1 MGADPFKPAL
11 MLAGAAA
18 KGSGAKQ
25 AGAAGERPP
34 PSGYLSAGVE
44 TGVVVDVGGELAV
57 VEDVS
62 EEEYQSSK
70 AAASTTAKPPASAPS
85 TPPPPAAK
93 NRAAAAK
100 TSGRDVVFA
109 SDFAKGL
116 DVHTYSVMKDLG
128 GAAFLCICGFGILF
142 SFLSSLL
149 LDKLLG

>member
-1 MGADPFKPAL
+1 
-11 MLAGAAA
+11 
-18 KGSGAKQ
+18 
-25 AGAAGERPP
+25 
-34 PSGYLSAGVE
+34 
-44 TGVVVDVGGELAV
+44 VGGELAV